1 MRFPAPKFLDHHGIE
16 AKPDMPGLSFHAA
29 LAMRCAV
36 DALTVKVFSVG
47 GDSKTGF
54 NILATV
60 S

>member
-1 MRFPAPKFLDHHGIE
+1 ME
-16 AKPDMPGLSFHAA
+16 AKPDVPGLSFYAA

-47 GDSKTGF
+47 GDSKTDC
-54 NILATV
+54 NMLVTI